1 MTETSCLIA
10 GTQEG
15 DNTSGH
21 VGSPSPACGKH
32 LTPNYQIQVHKFL
45 IPVGH
50 GYLTIFL
57 FSIPFGSIHHART
70 FILYVKAPCIN
81 MV

>member
-21 VGSPSPACGKH
+21 VGSPSPACGKN
-32 LTPNYQIQVHKFL
+32 LTPNYQIQVLFL
-45 IPVGH
+45 TYNCTQPSVSLIA
-50 GYLTIFL
+50 
-57 FSIPFGSIHHART
+57 FGTKSCDVQVQNC
-70 FILYVKAPCIN
+70 F
-81 MV
+81 

>member
-32 LTPNYQIQVHKFL
+32 LTPNYQIQV
-45 IPVGH
+45 
-50 GYLTIFL
+50 L
-57 FSIPFGSIHHART
+57 FPTNKCTQPSVSSIAFGITSCDVQVQNC
-70 FILYVKAPCIN
+70 F
-81 MV
+81 